1 MIGTGRQISSVTGA
15 REAAKHGVLR
25 AGSMT
30 AARAGGILFS
40 HRSDGVHIRQ
50 NERGVAKHRV
60 WRPARGAARTGRPD
74 RCQKTRGPVAGTRTA
89 ESRRLRDSETG
100 AE

>member
-1 MIGTGRQISSVTGA
+1 MIGTGRQISSITWA

-40 HRSDGVHIRQ
+40 DRFDGVHIRQ

-60 WRPARGAARTGRPD
+60 WRPARGPARTGRPD
-74 RCQKTRGPVAGTRTA
+74 RCQKTREPVAGTHAA
-89 ESRRLRDSETG
+89 ESRRRRDAEAG
-100 AE
+100 AQ